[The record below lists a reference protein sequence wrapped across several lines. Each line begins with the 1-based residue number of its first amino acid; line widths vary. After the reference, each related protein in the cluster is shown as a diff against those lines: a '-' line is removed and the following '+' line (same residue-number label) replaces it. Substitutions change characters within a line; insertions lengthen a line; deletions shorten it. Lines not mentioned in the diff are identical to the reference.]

1 MGAEGW
7 FRAVASGVL
16 GNWLVGMAAFL
27 AMAARTLT
35 GKILGIVF
43 PVVAFVALG
52 VQHAPANMGYFAA
65 AAFNDAVEIDV
76 VDAILWNLAPAML
89 GNIIGAA
96 VLVSVLFW
104 YSYGAG
110 PGGARAFREAS
121 ERASAEA
128 GRHIE

>member
-1 MGAEGW
+1 
-7 FRAVASGVL
+7 
-16 GNWLVGMAAFL
+16 MAAFL

-65 AAFNDAVEIDV
+65 AVFNDAVEIDV
-76 VDAILWNLAPAML
+76 ADAILWNLAPAML

-104 YSYGAG
+104 YSYGTG
-110 PGGARAFREAS
+110 PRGALALREGQRGVRAA
-121 ERASAEA
+121 
-128 GRHIE
+128 H